1 MKLVKLTQN
10 KEAFV
15 DDEDYEYI
23 SKWKWYY
30 KQGYACR
37 NIPDNG
43 KQKTVLMHTCIIHC
57 PMYKDIDHINRN
69 KLDNQRENLR
79 LATRSENQINSS
91 KKIGSSGLKGVLL
104 KKGRT
109 KYHSLIEWKKRKI
122 FIGSYHTKEEA
133 ANMYNL
139 YAYQLYGEFAYLNSV
154 PL

>member
-69 KLDNQRENLR
+69 KLDNRKSNLR
-79 LATRSENQINSS
+79 IATRSQNCANM
-91 KKIGSSGLKGVLL
+91 KKDDNCKSIYKGVTWHSINNKWRARIGVNYKRIHLGLFENEIDAAKAYNDAAKKYFGKYALL
-104 KKGRT
+104 N
-109 KYHSLIEWKKRKI
+109 KI
-122 FIGSYHTKEEA
+122 
-133 ANMYNL
+133 
-139 YAYQLYGEFAYLNSV
+139 
-154 PL
+154 